1 MKNVKLFLKQNLF
14 SELTTDYERA
24 IARRNL
30 GITEAYAM
38 LWGNIT
44 GNLLNQ
50 EDLVK
55 FVKNNSIQS
64 FNQLIDEIN
73 LKLS

>member
-1 MKNVKLFLKQNLF
+1 
-14 SELTTDYERA
+14 
-24 IARRNL
+24 
-30 GITEAYAM
+30 M

-55 FVKNNSIQS
+55 FVQDNSIQG